1 MEFRNG
7 KGIRVLDMSR
17 VLAGPLCGQLLA
29 DMGGDVIKIERPKK
43 GDDSRAWGPPFLS
56 DVNGDPTSESAFFLS
71 CNRGKRSVT
80 VDLSNPGGRDIIR
93 KLASTCDVLLEN
105 YKVGTL
111 DRYGL
116 GYSDL
121 ASLNP
126 GLIYCSI
133 TGFGQTGPYSSRP
146 GYDTI
151 IQAMGGLM
159 SITGLPDGVQG
170 AAPVRVGIP
179 ITDFMTG
186 LYATIAVQQA
196 LLQRT
201 MTGKGQYID
210 LSLLDVQVSALSA
223 VAMNYLVSGK
233 VPTRLGNR
241 LPTVYPSDAFRCQ
254 DGYIMI
260 IVGNDGQFKRLC
272 EAIGL
277 EGLQHDQRFQANAQR
292 VKHAD
297 ELRALIANVFL
308 AKPALEW
315 LDLLEKSQVPCAP
328 INNIDEVFADP
339 QIVARGMLSKLSHP
353 LAGEIP
359 VISNPIRFG
368 GGAMQA
374 NRAPPLLGEHT
385 DEVLREVLGMH
396 QSEIQTLRGSGAL
409 G

>member
-1 MEFRNG
+1 
-7 KGIRVLDMSR
+7 
-17 VLAGPLCGQLLA
+17 
-29 DMGGDVIKIERPKK
+29 
-43 GDDSRAWGPPFLS
+43 
-56 DVNGDPTSESAFFLS
+56 
-71 CNRGKRSVT
+71 
-80 VDLSNPGGRDIIR
+80 
-93 KLASTCDVLLEN
+93 
-105 YKVGTL
+105 
-111 DRYGL
+111 
-116 GYSDL
+116 
-121 ASLNP
+121 
-126 GLIYCSI
+126 
-133 TGFGQTGPYSSRP
+133 
-146 GYDTI
+146 
-151 IQAMGGLM
+151 M
-159 SITGLPDGVQG
+159 SITGLPDDVQG
-170 AAPVRVGIP
+170 AGPVRVGVP

-277 EGLQHDQRFQANAQR
+277 EGLQHDQRFQVNAER

-297 ELRALIANVFL
+297 ELRALFANVFL

-315 LDLLEKSQVPCAP
+315 LDLLGKSQVPCAP

-359 VISNPIRFG
+359 VISNPIRFAG
-368 GGAMQA
+368 GVMQTD
-374 NRAPPLLGEHT
+374 RAPPLLGEHT
-385 DEVLREVLGMH
+385 DEVLHEVLGM
-396 QSEIQTLRGSGAL
+396 QQTEIQTLRGSGAL